1 MPGRRSGSQG
11 ELSLVITAVVFGV
24 LAIIAGWFL
33 GNYALNVFTGY
44 QMDDGAQQAQSHP
57 VSDST
62 LPQQPS
68 VSDAEPTQAGV
79 NATSL
84 PAVTE
89 EAPAVTSKWDEDV
102 SSWGS
107 GGTSPVVTATT
118 TSPTSSS
125 GEWYR
130 VRVGSFSTKAEAQ
143 AAAQELAAKGY
154 PIYVTGSGPYLVQV
168 GAFKVKQNA
177 ERLQDELEAQGYQ
190 VSVVR

>member
-44 QMDDGAQQAQSHP
+44 QMDDGVQQAQSQP
-57 VSDST
+57 DSGST

-68 VSDAEPTQAGV
+68 VSDAVPTQGDA
-79 NATSL
+79 NAPSSS
-84 PAVTE
+84 AVAE
-89 EAPAVTSKWDEDV
+89 ETPVVASKWDEDV

-107 GGTSPVVTATT
+107 AGVSSSGTAATT
-118 TSPTSSS
+118 PSTSSS

-130 VRVGSFSTKAEAQ
+130 VRVGSYTTKAEAQ
-143 AAAQELAAKGY
+143 AAAKELEAKGY
-154 PIYVTGSGPYLVQV
+154 PIYVTGSGPYLIQV

-177 ERLQDELEAQGYQ
+177 DKLQDELEAQGYQ